1 MVHGSINRRED
12 SMSYIDLNPHI
23 RTLLGP
29 GPSNVHPRV
38 LRAMAAPLVGHLDPD
53 FLQVMDEVKQ
63 LLQLVFQTENNLTI
77 PLSGTGSAGMEAAL
91 YNLIEEGDKVL
102 VAINGY
108 FGERM
113 CQMIPRCGGRIRRI
127 EAQWGDIFRPEQVEE
142 ALREGG
148 VKVVA
153 IVHAET
159 STGVLQPL
167 KEISEIVHRHGA
179 LLLVDAVTSLGGV
192 ELKVDEWDVDA
203 CYSGTQKCLSCPPGL
218 SPITL
223 GPRAEEVLKERQTS
237 VGSWY
242 LDLTLIQRYWGSE
255 RTYHHTA
262 PISMNYAL
270 REALRLIHEEGL
282 EARFAR
288 HRLNQRALV
297 AGLEAMGMQLL
308 VPAEYRLPSLTTVRI
323 PAGVDEAQ
331 VRSRLL
337 REFNIEIAGGL
348 GDLRGRIWRIGL
360 MGHSS
365 RRENVFLLLS
375 ALDYLLGDVNF
386 SRPAGAATEAAGQVY
401 H

>member
-1 MVHGSINRRED
+1 
-12 SMSYIDLNPHI
+12 
-23 RTLLGP
+23 
-29 GPSNVHPRV
+29 
-38 LRAMAAPLVGHLDPD
+38 MAAPLVGHLDPD
-53 FLQVMDEVKQ
+53 FLAVMDEVKS
-63 LLQLVFQTENNLTI
+63 LLQLVFQTSNNLTV

-91 YNLIEEGDKVL
+91 FNLVEEGDEVL
-102 VAINGY
+102 VAVNGY

-113 CQMIPRCGGRIRRI
+113 CQMVPRCGGCVRRL
-127 EAQWGDIFRPEQVEE
+127 EAPWGDIVRPEQLEQ
-142 ALREGG
+142 ALRDQDA
-148 VKVVA
+148 KVVA

-167 KEISEIVHRHGA
+167 EEISEIVHRHGA

-192 ELKVDEWDVDA
+192 ELKTDEWNVDV

-218 SPITL
+218 SPISF
-223 GPRAEEVLKERQTS
+223 GKRAEESLRQRQTS

-270 REALRLIHEEGL
+270 REALRLIDEEGL
-282 EARFAR
+282 EARFSR

-308 VPAEYRLPSLTTVRI
+308 VPEQHRLPSLTTVRI
-323 PAGVDEAQ
+323 PTGVDEAH

-348 GDLRGRIWRIGL
+348 GDLRGKIWRIGL

-365 RRENVFLLLS
+365 RQENVFLLLS
-375 ALDYLLGDVNF
+375 ALEHLLSTMSIPVPPG
-386 SRPAGAATEAAGQVY
+386 AGVQAAGRVY
-401 H
+401 Q

>member
-1 MVHGSINRRED
+1 MP
-12 SMSYIDLNPHI
+12 YTDLNPHI

-53 FLQVMDEVKQ
+53 FLAVMDEVKR
-63 LLQLVFQTENNLTI
+63 LLQLVYQTNNNLTV

-91 YNLIEEGDKVL
+91 YNVLEEGDVVL
-102 VAINGY
+102 VAVNGY

-113 CQMIPRCGGRIRRI
+113 CQMIPRCGGRVRRI
-127 EAQWGDIFRPEQVEE
+127 EAPWGEIVRPEQVEQ
-142 ALREGG
+142 ALREGHA
-148 VKVVA
+148 KVVA

-167 KEISEIVHRHGA
+167 EEISEIVHRHGA

-192 ELKVDEWDVDA
+192 ELKVDEWDVDV

-223 GPRAEEVLKERQTS
+223 GKRAEETLRQRQTS

-270 REALRLIHEEGL
+270 REALRLIDEEGL

-308 VPAEYRLPSLTTVRI
+308 VPEEFRLPSLTTVRI
-323 PAGVDEAQ
+323 PADVDEAQ

-365 RRENVFLLLS
+365 RQGNVFLLLS
-375 ALDYLLGDVNF
+375 ALEHLLSTMNIPVPPG
-386 SRPAGAATEAAGQVY
+386 AGVHAAGQVY
-401 H
+401 Q

>member
-1 MVHGSINRRED
+1 MG
-12 SMSYIDLNPHI
+12 YTDLNPPV

-38 LRAMAAPLVGHLDPD
+38 LKAMATPLVGHLDPA
-53 FLQVMDEVKQ
+53 FLQVMDEIQQ
-63 LLQLVFQTENNLTI
+63 LLKLVFQTKNNLTI
-77 PLSGTGSAGMEAAL
+77 PLSGTGSAGMEASL
-91 YNLIEEGDKVL
+91 FNLIEEGDEVL
-102 VAINGY
+102 VAVNGY

-113 CQMIPRCGGRIRRI
+113 CQMIPRCGGKVRRI
-127 EAQWGDIFRPEQVEE
+127 EAPWGQILEPDQVED
-142 ALREGG
+142 ALREGMA
-148 VKVVA
+148 KLVA

-167 KEISEIVHRHGA
+167 EEISEIAHRSGA

-192 ELKVDEWDVDA
+192 ELKVDQWDIDA
-203 CYSGTQKCLSCPPGL
+203 CYSATQKCLSCPPGL

-223 GPRAEEVLKERQTS
+223 GPRAEEVLCSRWAP

-242 LDLTLIQRYWGSE
+242 LDLSLIQRYWGKE

-270 REALRLIHEEGL
+270 HEALRLVQEEGL

-297 AGLEAMGMQLL
+297 AGLEAMGLQLL
-308 VPAEYRLPSLTTVRI
+308 VADQYRLPSLTTVRI
-323 PAGVDEAQ
+323 PAGVEGAR

-337 REFNIEIAGGL
+337 EEFNIEIAGGL
-348 GDLRGRIWRIGL
+348 GDLKGQIWRIGL
-360 MGHSS
+360 MGYSS
-365 RRENVFLLLS
+365 RRENVCLLLS
-375 ALDYLLGDVNF
+375 ALERVLSDEGF
-386 SRPAGAATEAAGQVY
+386 SLPRGEALEAASGVY
-401 H
+401 Q

>member
-1 MVHGSINRRED
+1 MP
-12 SMSYIDLNPHI
+12 YTDLNPHT

-38 LRAMAAPLVGHLDPD
+38 LKAMSTPLVGHLDPD

-63 LLQLVFQTENNLTI
+63 LLQLVFQTGNNLTI
-77 PLSGTGSAGMEAAL
+77 PVSGTGSAGMEAAL
-91 YNLIEEGDKVL
+91 YNLIEEGDDVL

-113 CQMIPRCGGRIRRI
+113 CQMIPRCGGQVRRI
-127 EAQWGDIFRPEQVEE
+127 EAPWGSVFEPDQIEK
-142 ALREGG
+142 ALQEGDA
-148 VKVVA
+148 KVVA

-167 KEISEIVHRHGA
+167 EEISQVVDRHGA

-192 ELKVDEWDVDA
+192 DLRVDEWGIDV

-218 SPITL
+218 SPITFS
-223 GPRAEEVLKERQTS
+223 PRAEDVLRNRQTA

-242 LDLTLIQRYWGSE
+242 LDLSLIQRYWGQE

-270 REALRLIHEEGL
+270 REALRLVAEEGL
-282 EARFAR
+282 EARFTR
-288 HRLNQRALV
+288 HRLNQQALV
-297 AGLEAMGMQLL
+297 AGLEAMGLQLL
-308 VPAEYRLPSLTTVRI
+308 VPEAYRLPSLTTVRI
-323 PAGVDEAQ
+323 PTGIEEAR

-337 REFNIEIAGGL
+337 SEFNIEIAGGL
-348 GDLRGRIWRIGL
+348 SDLRGQVWRIGV

-365 RRENVFLLLS
+365 RQENVVLLLGALEVLLS
-375 ALDYLLGDVNF
+375 AEGLSLPKGEALV
-386 SRPAGAATEAAGQVY
+386 AACQVY
-401 H
+401 Q

>member
-1 MVHGSINRRED
+1 
-12 SMSYIDLNPHI
+12 MSYADLNPHI

-91 YNLIEEGDKVL
+91 YNLIEEGDEVL

-127 EAQWGDIFRPEQVEE
+127 DAAWGDIFHPEQVEQ
-142 ALREGG
+142 ALLDGG
-148 VKVVA
+148 AKVVA

-167 KEISEIVHRHGA
+167 EEISKIVHRHGA

-192 ELKVDEWDVDA
+192 ELKVDEWGVDA

-218 SPITL
+218 SPITF
-223 GPRAEEVLKERQTS
+223 GPRAEQALRERQAS

-308 VPAEYRLPSLTTVRI
+308 VPTEFRLPSLTTVRI
-323 PAGVDEAQ
+323 PTDVDEAQ

-337 REFNIEIAGGL
+337 HEFNIEIAGGL
-348 GDLRGRIWRIGL
+348 GDLRGKVWRVGL

-365 RRENVFLLLS
+365 RRENVFTLLS
-375 ALDYLLGDVNF
+375 ALEYLLLDLGF
-386 SRPAGAATEAAGQVY
+386 SLSAGAATEAAGQVY
-401 H
+401 Q

>member
-1 MVHGSINRRED
+1 MP
-12 SMSYIDLNPHI
+12 YTDLNPPI

-38 LRAMAAPLVGHLDPD
+38 LRAMATPLVGHLDPA
-53 FLQVMDEVKQ
+53 FLQVMDETKQ
-63 LLQLVFQTENNLTI
+63 LLKFVFQTENNLTI
-77 PLSGTGSAGMEAAL
+77 PLSGTGSAGMEASL
-91 YNLIEEGDKVL
+91 FNLIEEGDEVL
-102 VAINGY
+102 VAVNGY

-113 CQMIPRCGGRIRRI
+113 CQMVPRCGGQVRRI
-127 EAQWGDIFRPEQVEE
+127 EAPWGQVFDPDQVED
-142 ALREGG
+142 ALQEGA
-148 VKVVA
+148 VRLVA

-167 KEISEIVHRHGA
+167 EEISEIVHRYGA

-192 ELKVDEWDVDA
+192 ELKVDQWDIDA

-218 SPITL
+218 SPITF
-223 GPRAEEVLKERQTS
+223 GPRAEEVLQSRRTP

-242 LDLTLIQRYWGSE
+242 LDLSLIQRYWGKE

-270 REALRLIHEEGL
+270 REALRLVQEEGL

-288 HRLNQRALV
+288 HRLNQQALV
-297 AGLEAMGMQLL
+297 AGLEAMGLELL
-308 VPAEYRLPSLTTVRI
+308 VPEEYRLPSLTTVRI
-323 PAGVDEAQ
+323 PAGVEEAR

-337 REFNIEIAGGL
+337 KEFNVEIAGGL
-348 GDLRGRIWRIGL
+348 GDLRGQIWRIGL

-365 RRENVFLLLS
+365 RRENVSLLLS
-375 ALDYLLGDVNF
+375 ALECLLSDEGF
-386 SRPAGAATEAAGQVY
+386 PLPGGEALEAAGQVY
-401 H
+401 Q